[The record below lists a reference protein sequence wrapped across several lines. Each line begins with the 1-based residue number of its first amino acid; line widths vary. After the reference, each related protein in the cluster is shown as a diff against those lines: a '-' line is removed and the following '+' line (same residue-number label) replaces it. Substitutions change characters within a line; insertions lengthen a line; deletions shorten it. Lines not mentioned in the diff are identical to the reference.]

1 MWTPPAPPC
10 LPQASC
16 SHLAAGA
23 RVLNSRTA
31 FPTES
36 WLPIRA
42 MGSVQNSQAPTQT
55 TQPKP
60 DAAVL
65 AAGRSPRA
73 QDLGLGADSLLGIW
87 GAQRGRRRRW
97 WRSRALPAL
106 RSSFRTLWTWL
117 PLAWLPPQVCSTL
130 SLQPLSGYHAG
141 LGVEPPVPGPAF
153 PPRPPCSLAPALAGR
168 ASHSTPLAGFL
179 KDAQVTRGGLRTPGM
194 DSPQTTAL
202 VGRRTHRNPSSAGEK
217 VAFRQPRRV
226 ALERTDCAHTSILGF
241 RAPEL

>member
-1 MWTPPAPPC
+1 MLSGIKRPRNRSHFCGEGAHGHTEARMWTPPAPPC

-31 FPTES
+31 FLTES

-106 RSSFRTLWTWL
+106 RSSFRTLWTRGCPWPGCL
-117 PLAWLPPQVCSTL
+117 PRSAPPSACS
-130 SLQPLSGYHAG
+130 P
-141 LGVEPPVPGPAF
+141 
-153 PPRPPCSLAPALAGR
+153 
-168 ASHSTPLAGFL
+168 
-179 KDAQVTRGGLRTPGM
+179 
-194 DSPQTTAL
+194 
-202 VGRRTHRNPSSAGEK
+202 
-217 VAFRQPRRV
+217 
-226 ALERTDCAHTSILGF
+226 
-241 RAPEL
+241 